1 MLYNP
6 LHYYDDLKVDLYNS
20 KYCDMLT
27 ETILLWCNRRYI
39 EQSMTSISWQESD

>member
-20 KYCDMLT
+20 KYCYMLT
-27 ETILLWCNRRYI
+27 KTILL
-39 EQSMTSISWQESD
+39 